1 MHAPMDTDR
10 AARIEPQRRDAYGW
24 YALAVLVVAYVFA
37 FLDRQILNL
46 LVEPL
51 KRDLHLSDTQV
62 SLLQGLSF
70 ALCLSVASLPLGRL
84 IDTRRR
90 ITILSFGI
98 GFWSLMTAGCGLAR
112 GYLPLLG
119 FRVGVGIGEAT
130 MTPSAYSLIGDYF
143 SARRLGLAVG
153 LYSMGAYVGSGL
165 ALVLGGQIT
174 ASVPRGDVVLPLLGV
189 VHGWQLVFLIVGL
202 PGLLVALWASTLRE
216 PRRADT
222 AAGMAREK
230 PSLAEVAGYFRA
242 NARPIVLV
250 NLCVAFAAMTLY
262 GLAAWVPSFFIRTFG
277 LTAGEAGR
285 TFGLIIMTCGPVGSL
300 GAGLLGDLL
309 TARGVRNGRLMV
321 MSAGALCAAPFA
333 VAAMLAHSP
342 GVAFAFLAP
351 TLLFLTLAIGSGPA
365 TLQEITPNRMRGMQ
379 HAVAVLAVN
388 LVGLGLGPTLIALL
402 TDGVFHDER
411 RLWASLAIAA
421 PCMLMISVVC
431 GLLAL
436 RPYLGGLDRLQA
448 REAA

>member
-1 MHAPMDTDR
+1 MHSPLDVATPVKTESGGGDG
-10 AARIEPQRRDAYGW
+10 YGW
-24 YALAVLVVAYVFA
+24 YALAVLVAAYVFA

-70 ALCLSVASLPLGRL
+70 ALFLSIAGLPIGRL

-90 ITILSFGI
+90 ITILSLGVA
-98 GFWSLMTAGCGLAR
+98 FWSVMTVGCGLAR

-153 LYSMGAYVGSGL
+153 LYSVGAYFGAGL

-174 ASVPRGDVVLPLLGV
+174 ASVPQGAIIFPVLGTM
-189 VHGWQLVFLIVGL
+189 HGWQVVFLIVGL

-222 AAGMAREK
+222 AGGAASHK
-230 PSLAEVAGYFRA
+230 PSLNEVAAYFRA
-242 NARPIVLV
+242 NAAPIALV

-262 GLAAWVPSFFIRTFG
+262 GLSAWVPSFFIRTFG
-277 LTAGEAGR
+277 LTAAEVGR
-285 TFGLIIMTCGPVGSL
+285 TFGLIIMICGPVGSL

-309 TARGVRNGRLMV
+309 KARGVRNGRLVV

-333 VAAMLAHSP
+333 VAAMLAHSA
-342 GVAFAFLAP
+342 GAAFILLAP

-388 LVGLGLGPTLIALL
+388 LIGLGMGPTLIALL
-402 TDGVFHDER
+402 TDGIFHDEK

-421 PCMLMISVVC
+421 PCLLLVSTTC

-436 RPYLGGLDRLQA
+436 RPYLGGLDRLGA
-448 REAA
+448 HEPT

>member
-1 MHAPMDTDR
+1 MHAPLKASRPADV
-10 AARIEPQRRDAYGW
+10 EPQGQDGYGW
-24 YALAVLVVAYVFA
+24 YALLVLVVAYVFA

-70 ALCLSVASLPLGRL
+70 ALFLSIAGLPIGRL

-90 ITILSFGI
+90 ITILGC
-98 GFWSLMTAGCGLAR
+98 GVAFWSVMTAGCGLAR

-153 LYSMGAYVGSGL
+153 LYSMGAYFGSGL
-165 ALVLGGQIT
+165 ALVLGAQIT
-174 ASVPRGDVVLPLLGV
+174 AAVPQGMVDLPLLGSL
-189 VHGWQLVFLIVGL
+189 HGWQVIFLIIGL
-202 PGLLVALWASTLRE
+202 PGLLVALWVASLKE
-216 PRRADT
+216 PRRTDT
-222 AAGMAREK
+222 AAGALSGK
-230 PSLAEVAGYFRA
+230 PSLGEVAAYFRA
-242 NARPIVLV
+242 NAMVITLV
-250 NLCVAFAAMTLY
+250 NLCVTFAAMSLY

-277 LTAGEAGR
+277 LTAGEVGR
-285 TFGLIIMTCGPVGSL
+285 TFGLIIMIVGPVGSL
-300 GAGLLGDLL
+300 GSGLLGDALKS
-309 TARGVRNGRLMV
+309 RGLRNGRLIV

-333 VAAMLAHSP
+333 LAAMTAHTATA
-342 GVAFAFLAP
+342 AFVLLAP
-351 TLLFLTLAIGSGPA
+351 TVLFLTLAIGSGPA

-388 LVGLGLGPTLIALL
+388 LIGLGLGPTLIALL
-402 TDGVFHDER
+402 TDLVFRDER
-411 RLWASLAIAA
+411 RLWLSLAVAA
-421 PCMLMISVVC
+421 PSLLLVSSGC

-436 RPYLGGLDRLQA
+436 RPYLGGLERLRSRSDA
-448 REAA
+448 